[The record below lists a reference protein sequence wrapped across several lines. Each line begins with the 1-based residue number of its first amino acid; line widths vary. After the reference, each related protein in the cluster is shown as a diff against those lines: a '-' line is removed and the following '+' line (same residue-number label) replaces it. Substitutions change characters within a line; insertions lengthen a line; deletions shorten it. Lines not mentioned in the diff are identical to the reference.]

1 MKYVLVVILT
11 FILSFFFFALPM
23 RNDIVFDY
31 CYRFMR
37 PVTRVLYDQ
46 IGAKVFHN
54 ALPPEAETLE
64 EAASTSPQ
72 DREKLNKL
80 LETKRH

>member
-11 FILSFFFFALPM
+11 FILSFFFFALPIK
-23 RNDIVFDY
+23 NDIVFDY

-46 IGAKVFHN
+46 LGAKVFHN

-64 EAASTSPQ
+64 AVEPSPQ
-72 DREKLNKL
+72 DREELNQVLK
-80 LETKRH
+80 TKRH